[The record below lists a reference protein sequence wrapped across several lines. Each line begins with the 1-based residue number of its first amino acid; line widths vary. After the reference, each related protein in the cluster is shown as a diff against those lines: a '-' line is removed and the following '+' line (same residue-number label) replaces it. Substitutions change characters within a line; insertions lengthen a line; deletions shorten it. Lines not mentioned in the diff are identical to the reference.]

1 MTDKPKK
8 IAIIGTGIAGMSAAW
23 LLNHHGHDV
32 TLFEKNDYIGGHT
45 NTVQEKGFPAIDTGF
60 IVYNE
65 WTYPNLIALFKEL
78 NVRTIE
84 ADMSYAVSLNN
95 GEIEYSS
102 NALFANPK
110 NRFSPKYY
118 QMIFDLIRFYKTSP
132 KLLKTTD
139 EITLSNYLKKH
150 RYSQNFIDNHL
161 YPMAA
166 AIWSMGTE
174 DIGNFPAQSFI
185 RFFVNHGLF
194 NLIKRPQWFT
204 VLNGS
209 REYVAKITKDFKD
222 KIYLNEAVKNVTGK
236 TLTTDKDSYTFD
248 HIVFA
253 CHSDQA
259 SNILDV
265 THTAQK
271 ALLKQIPYAPNTAY
285 LHQDENLMPKD
296 KATWA
301 SWNSLTSAGKTVSLT
316 YWMNK
321 LQSFIPSN
329 QHYFVSL
336 NPPVPPSA
344 DKTIK
349 IIHYEHPVFSQDMD
363 KAQKKIKKIQGN
375 DNLWFC
381 GAWCGYGF
389 HEDGLVSGLKIAESI
404 SGKQRPWYIE
414 AEKSSAAINTL

>member
-1 MTDKPKK
+1 MTNKPQK
-8 IAIIGTGIAGMSAAW
+8 IAVIGTGIAGMGAAW

-32 TLFEKNDYIGGHT
+32 TLFEKNNYIGGHT

-84 ADMSYAVSLNN
+84 ADMSYAVSLNS
-95 GEIEYSS
+95 GETEYSS

-110 NRFSPKYY
+110 NRFSLKYY
-118 QMIFDLIRFYKTSP
+118 QMIFDLVRFYKTAP
-132 KLLKTTD
+132 KLLKTN
-139 EITLSNYLKKH
+139 ENITLSEYLKKN
-150 RYSQNFIDNHL
+150 RYSQNFINNHL

-174 DIGNFPAQSFI
+174 DIGGFPAQSFI

-194 NLIKRPQWFT
+194 NLIKRPQWYT

-209 REYVAKITKDFKD
+209 REYVAKITHKFKD
-222 KIYLNEAVKNVTGK
+222 KIHLNEAVKSVSKN
-236 TLTTDKDSYTFD
+236 TLTTDKASYTFD
-248 HIVFA
+248 HVVFA

-259 SNILDV
+259 AQILVSSHND
-265 THTAQK
+265 QK
-271 ALLKQIPYAPNTAY
+271 TILRNIPYTPNTAY
-285 LHQDENLMPKD
+285 LHKDEALMPKD
-296 KATWA
+296 KANWA
-301 SWNSLTSAGKTVSLT
+301 SWNSLTSEGNAVSLT

-321 LQSFIPSN
+321 LQSFIPSTQN
-329 QHYFVSL
+329 YFVSL
-336 NPPVPPSA
+336 NPPAAPSA

-349 IIHYEHPVFSQDMD
+349 IINYEHPVFSQEMT
-363 KAQKKIKKIQGN
+363 KAQNQIKTIQGK

-389 HEDGLVSGLKIAESI
+389 HEDGLVSGLKVAESI
-404 SGKQRPWYIE
+404 CGKQRPWTIE
-414 AEKSSAAINTL
+414 VEKSSAAINTL